1 MTSQEDTAD
10 ATPAPAG
17 PNAHGVPDVSGV
29 LRHLRAKQGMSL
41 KALASAS
48 GLSASFL
55 GSVERGESDIAV
67 QRLARIAAV
76 FGHDVGSLLGYTQ
89 RRAVP
94 RIARMES
101 QAARDRGPG
110 VQLERLA
117 LPDFD
122 FELVLVR
129 FEPHSGFRDAVTHVG
144 TDVCVVLDGELVVD
158 YDGVDYPLTAGDCV
172 TFPGSHPHA
181 FRNDADVPARLMG
194 IWNSPAAAGGPL
206 PPLPPDD
213 A

>member
-1 MTSQEDTAD
+1 
-10 ATPAPAG
+10 
-17 PNAHGVPDVSGV
+17 VPDVSGV

-41 KALASAS
+41 KALAAAS

-67 QRLARIAAV
+67 QRLAKIAAV

-94 RIARMES
+94 TILRLES

-110 VQLERLA
+110 VQLQRLA

-122 FELVLVR
+122 FELVLVD
-129 FEPHSGFRDAVTHVG
+129 FAPHAGFRDTATHVG
-144 TDVCVVLDGELVVD
+144 TDVCVVLDGDLVVD
-158 YDGVDYPLTAGDCV
+158 YDGVDYPLTAHDCV

-181 FRNDADVPARLMG
+181 FRNDADCPARLMG
-194 IWNSPAAAGGPL
+194 IWNSPASGVQRPL
-206 PPLPPDD
+206 PPPDD
-213 A
+213 GREPGEAD